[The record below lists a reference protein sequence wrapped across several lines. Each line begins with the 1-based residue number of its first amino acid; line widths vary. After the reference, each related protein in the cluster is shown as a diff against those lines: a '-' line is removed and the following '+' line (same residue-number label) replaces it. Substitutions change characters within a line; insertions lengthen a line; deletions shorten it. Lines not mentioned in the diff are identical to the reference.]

1 MGNRNRLGTQDNRS
15 QRNSRAPGFDMI
27 LMRTVPREPVRPPP
41 TVAIDAP
48 SVTNLLLR
56 LPAFLWEAEDELGR
70 HVEYTAR
77 DGQFHTYIDELT
89 GAEQRDLLCHGA
101 YALSEA
107 GHLRRVLYI
116 GGAAATMVRHRVT
129 DHLAYRGG
137 KRLMRQALRLE
148 FEEQLKLPHHK
159 EDTRPYEL
167 ALRRALF
174 SRNQWSGVPE
184 DSLTEK
190 QRYAIELIA
199 SGAFEISYIAFPRG
213 DRLLARALEVFLLD
227 SVFTMTGALPLLNAL
242 PAIIT
247 EDTLEPSPADRI
259 TMQQLARI
267 VARVRSA
274 ARVILCGS

>member
-1 MGNRNRLGTQDNRS
+1 MGHCNHLGTHDRRS
-15 QRNSRAPGFDMI
+15 QRNSRGPGFDMI

-56 LPAFLWEAEDELGR
+56 VPAFLWEAEDELSR
-70 HVEYTAR
+70 HVEHTAR

-89 GAEQRDLLCHGA
+89 EAEQCDLLCYGA
-101 YALSEA
+101 YVLSEA
-107 GHLRRVLYI
+107 GYLRRVLYI

-129 DHLAYRGG
+129 DHLAFRGG
-137 KRLMRQALRLE
+137 KRLMRQALRYE

-174 SRNQWSGVPE
+174 SCNQWSGVPE
-184 DSLTEK
+184 DLLTEQ
-190 QRYAIELIA
+190 QRYAVEVIA
-199 SGAFEISYIAFPRG
+199 SGAFEISYVAFPKR

-227 SVFTMTGALPLLNAL
+227 SVFTMTGALPLLNAV

-247 EDTLEPSPADRI
+247 EDTLKPSPSDCI

-267 VARVRSA
+267 VSRVKSA
-274 ARVILCGS
+274 ARVL